1 MNMNSQI
8 LLLLSLSAVLAK
20 NSSAPQEQR
29 NTADRLKQSFPLIDT
44 DGNNFISPE
53 ELELYLTINKSLM
66 VTGRGN
72 DEIFR
77 SADVDEDGKLNYKE
91 YAQELI
97 RLQTLCFIPK
107 QSVSDIII

>member
-1 MNMNSQI
+1 MNSKI
-8 LLLLSLSAVLAK
+8 LLLLSLSAVVIAK
-20 NSSAPQEQR
+20 NSSAPHEQR

-77 SADVDEDGKLNYKE
+77 SADVDEDGKINYKE
-91 YAQELI
+91 FAQELI

-107 QSVSDIII
+107 QSVSDIIN